1 MMSEICQMLFM
12 GILAISLG
20 EGRSWET
27 HVKLSK
33 TGSDSLSQLKAV
45 TWLAPTSKQKLG
57 KII

>member
-1 MMSEICQMLFM
+1 MLFM